1 MKNLLEHIAE
11 KKPLYIYE
19 HDFKDYPELHYQLEV
34 IKALSR
40 SDIKRAEDF
49 WSKLALHNPEIYQEN
64 FSYLGGL
71 NLFSAALKI
80 HKQENSEKIN
90 KADLKSIEKPLE
102 KLIYIFEKTSVP
114 IQKAELIDLIWGEEV
129 SEKSQ
134 NKLRK
139 LVFRYN
145 EIGMAKIASYQDTYQ
160 KKKDETK
167 IA

>member
-49 WSKLALHNPEIYQEN
+49 WSRLALHNHELYQQN

-80 HKQENSEKIN
+80 HKQGNNVKID

-102 KLIYIFEKTSVP
+102 KLVYIFQKTTVP

-139 LVFRYN
+139 LVFKYN
-145 EIGMAKIASYQDTYQ
+145 EMGMVKIVSYQDTYQ
-160 KKKDETK
+160 KKKDESR